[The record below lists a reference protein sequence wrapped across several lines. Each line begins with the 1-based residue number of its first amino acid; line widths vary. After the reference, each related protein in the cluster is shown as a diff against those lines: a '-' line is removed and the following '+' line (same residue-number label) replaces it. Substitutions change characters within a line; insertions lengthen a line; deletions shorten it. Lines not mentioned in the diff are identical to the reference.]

1 MNSPVYHIAIAPP
14 SIQLLRMKTCTSTF
28 YNRLQTGP
36 PPSHTYLCYN
46 LSPEIKGIVLKIS
59 PFTALSTQNLVSFLI
74 GKSKSPAWPLKPS
87 TMWLWSPSPTSF
99 PTHHSF
105 HVHCTAVTQACL
117 CTSDTLNTSPSQDL
131 CTYWAPPQNYFLQKI
146 YKALPSLFQ
155 CQFLI

>member
-1 MNSPVYHIAIAPP
+1 MALVSKNSRGVVSLTECNTWTSNRILKVYVYEKMNSPVYHIAIAPP

-46 LSPEIKGIVLKIS
+46 LSPEVKGIVLKIS

-105 HVHCTAVTQACL
+105 HVHCTAIT
-117 CTSDTLNTSPSQDL
+117 
-131 CTYWAPPQNYFLQKI
+131 
-146 YKALPSLFQ
+146 
-155 CQFLI
+155 